1 MRKHQSG
8 RPAPANLDGL
18 EIAIIGRACRLPGAN
33 SAGEL
38 WDLLSAGRCTVS
50 RIPPDRWPLER
61 LAHPRPKERGR
72 SYSWAAGVLDDVW
85 GFDPAVF
92 GISPREA
99 EQMDPQ
105 QRLLLELTW
114 EALEDAGIR
123 PSDFAGAETGVF
135 VGGSALDYGNL
146 RLHDA
151 AAADAYFATG
161 NSLAILSNRI
171 SYVFDL
177 HGPSFTVDTA
187 CSSSLVALDAAVAAI
202 QCGRIDTAI
211 VGGVNILASPFGF
224 ISFSQATMLSRTG
237 LCRAFSAKADGYV
250 RAEGGVVL
258 VLRALGAARA
268 SADRI
273 HAVIAG
279 SHNNS
284 DGRTTG
290 ISLPSK
296 AHQAALLER
305 AYLTNGFNP
314 DAIAFI
320 EAHGTGTRAGDPI
333 EAAAIGEVLGQRRT
347 RPLPIGSVKT
357 NIGHTE
363 PASGLA
369 GLLKAMLALEHD
381 ELPRSLHFDE
391 PNPDIPFADLNLL
404 VCAAPLALPR
414 NGRVRYA
421 GISSLGFGGTNAHV
435 ILADPPPVANR
446 DVPAIAPRFLLLSA
460 QSRDGLAD
468 LARQYS
474 VRLARAGVAETQRV
488 VAATG
493 HRREFHSERLAIP
506 FDAPKAFD
514 SGPGPSW
521 RRECIGL
528 DRNHRHG
535 DRALRAGRLRVF
547 RQWRAMAGHGSG
559 RL

>member
-1 MRKHQSG
+1 
-8 RPAPANLDGL
+8 
-18 EIAIIGRACRLPGAN
+18 
-33 SAGEL
+33 
-38 WDLLSAGRCTVS
+38 
-50 RIPPDRWPLER
+50 
-61 LAHPRPKERGR
+61 
-72 SYSWAAGVLDDVW
+72 
-85 GFDPAVF
+85 
-92 GISPREA
+92 
-99 EQMDPQ
+99 
-105 QRLLLELTW
+105 
-114 EALEDAGIR
+114 
-123 PSDFAGAETGVF
+123 
-135 VGGSALDYGNL
+135 
-146 RLHDA
+146 
-151 AAADAYFATG
+151 
-161 NSLAILSNRI
+161 
-171 SYVFDL
+171 
-177 HGPSFTVDTA
+177 
-187 CSSSLVALDAAVAAI
+187 
-202 QCGRIDTAI
+202 
-211 VGGVNILASPFGF
+211 
-224 ISFSQATMLSRTG
+224 
-237 LCRAFSAKADGYV
+237 RAFSAKADGYV
-250 RAEGGVVL
+250 RAEGGVVF

-268 SADRI
+268 GADRI

-279 SHNNS
+279 SHCNS

-305 AYLTNGFNP
+305 AYLKSGFHL

-347 RPLPIGSVKT
+347 RPLPIGSIKT

-414 NGRVRYA
+414 NGRARYA

-474 VRLARAGVAETQRV
+474 VRLARAGVEETQRV

-506 FDAPKAFD
+506 IDEPKAL
-514 SGPGPSW
+514 
-521 RRECIGL
+521 IQ
-528 DRNHRHG
+528 
-535 DRALRAGRLRVF
+535 ALA
-547 RQWRAMAGHGSG
+547 
-559 RL
+559 